1 MLRILFLLLT
11 ITLIR
16 LSGAAQEL
24 YVFSEPAS
32 NMPSKSISAK
42 ITARFPD
49 SKYNDFFKQRY
60 TPEVMFGVNKNLMVH
75 VATTFSDFYYTPKV
89 KWESVRGYAKWRF
102 YSSDDVHQHFRMA
115 AFVEGSYSESPFLY
129 EDINLE
135 GDNSGI
141 QAGLIATQLVSKFA
155 ISATVS
161 GIRVF
166 AEQAEHVGHQGH
178 SVSAVNYSL
187 SAGYLLFPRNYT
199 DYRQTNLNLYVEFLG
214 MSTIDPGHTM
224 IDIAPAI
231 QLIFNSNTKLNF
243 GARFQAKGEMLR
255 VGENNYYISLERTFL
270 NALKRKK

>member
-1 MLRILFLLLT
+1 MIRILFLLLT

-16 LSGAAQEL
+16 LSVAAQEL

-42 ITARFPD
+42 LTSRFPD
-49 SKYNDFFKQRY
+49 SKYNDYFKQRY

-75 VATTFSDFYYTPKV
+75 VASTFSDFYTPKV
-89 KWESVRGYAKWRF
+89 SWESVRGYAKWRF

-141 QAGLIATQLVSKFA
+141 QAGIIATQLVSKFA

-166 AEQAEHVGHQGH
+166 AEQADHVGHQGH